1 MSWGA
6 WVIIGWLVFCA
17 WLSTAMAI
25 KTVAHKSAG
34 AAMLWAVFFMWLMP
48 MIYILE
54 NIEESRK

>member
-6 WVIIGWLVFCA
+6 WVIIGWLWFSA

-25 KTVAHKSAG
+25 KTVGKQSSR
-34 AAMLWAVFFMWLMP
+34 AAAAYAILFMWAMP

-54 NIEESRK
+54 HFGGPKK